1 MAPNDRIRGRFT
13 VAGSAAEDE
22 DVLVLAGS
30 PRRLRAVVSTGPDG
44 AFEAERPGQGPGA
57 LLGRARRV
65 GLALAAA
72 DAGDDVALDAPGPL
86 RRLTVEVH
94 SDEGYPDRLDVFLD
108 PVEIDGVPSELLPF
122 ASGVEPGVFSSRFWE
137 QGVTDRRLEV
147 RVQPGIWRLGG
158 AYIVGDRPNLIEPDF
173 KNYVAQR
180 ATVGD
185 EELPASGSG
194 WAVDTREDRDVRLEL
209 RELPDEE
216 L

>member
-1 MAPNDRIRGRFT
+1 MAANERITGRFS
-13 VAGSAAEDE
+13 VAGSPADGE
-22 DVLVLAGS
+22 DVLVLGGA
-30 PRRLRAVVSTGPDG
+30 PRRLRAVVTTGPDG
-44 AFEAERPGQGPGA
+44 AFEAERPARGPA
-57 LLGRARRV
+57 AVLGRARRA

-72 DAGDDVALDAPGPL
+72 DAADGVALDAPGPL

-137 QGVTDRRLEV
+137 HGATDRHVEV
-147 RVQPGIWRLGG
+147 LVQPGVWRLGG
-158 AYIVGDRPNLIEPDF
+158 AYIVGDRPNLSAPDF
-173 KNYVAQR
+173 KNYVARR
-180 ATVGD
+180 ATVGG

-194 WAVDTREDRDVRLEL
+194 WAVDTREDRAVRLEL